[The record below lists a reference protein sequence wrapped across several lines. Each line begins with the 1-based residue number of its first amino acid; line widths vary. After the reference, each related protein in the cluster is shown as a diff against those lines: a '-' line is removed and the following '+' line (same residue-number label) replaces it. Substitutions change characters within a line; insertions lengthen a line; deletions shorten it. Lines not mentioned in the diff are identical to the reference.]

1 MKPRLAS
8 LFSFAFAWLLALGVP
23 PCLLAQASGPMQQ
36 TKPGMINTNQYGE
49 RTYSVGG
56 RVLDDSTGQA
66 IEGARVMLT
75 RSIGMSVQEIYVDFT
90 GSFLFTEVPRGSY
103 YVVAS
108 AHGYEEVREPVQVIS
123 APVNGVFMHL
133 RAKPREGIPLVLEPL
148 DVSQELIPKEARKE
162 YRRGVQKLRADKVAE
177 ALSHFDKAVELYPQ
191 YASAWHAKGA
201 VHLLKLGQMAPARSA
216 LEKAVECNP
225 KAAAPRVFLGAIYN
239 ADRRYAEAR
248 DHLLEALRYLP
259 NDGLAHFEISR
270 SYWGLQDVDNSEVHI
285 IRAHDLAP
293 RIPQVHMM
301 RANVFIVR
309 KNLESAVKE
318 LDEFLELAPK
328 TAPES
333 PVVQY
338 VRQQRAALAA
348 RLETASAKP

>member
-1 MKPRLAS
+1 MKPRLTPLLFLSLTTTVAS
-8 LFSFAFAWLLALGVP
+8 LVP
-23 PCLLAQASGPMQQ
+23 IPLFAQASGPMQQ
-36 TKPGMINTNQYGE
+36 TRPGPVNTNAFGE
-49 RTYSVGG
+49 RSYSVSG
-56 RVLDDSTGQA
+56 RVLDEATSQG
-66 IEGARVMLT
+66 IEGARVQLANSMGI
-75 RSIGMSVQEIYVDFT
+75 SWQEVYVDFT
-90 GSFLFTEVPRGSY
+90 GQFRFTEVPRGDY
-103 YVVAS
+103 RIIAS
-108 AHGYEEVREPVQVIS
+108 AAGYEEARETVSVATGPVS
-123 APVNGVFMHL
+123 GVFLHL
-133 RAKPREGIPLVLEPL
+133 RPRPRQGFSLLLEPL
-148 DVSQELIPKEARKE
+148 DVSQRLIPKEARKE
-162 YRRGVQKLRADKVAE
+162 YERGVEKLRADKVAE